1 MDQSGRGQRWQVPR
15 LDRDDRWIGGVA
27 AALAREIGVQ
37 TLVVRLAFVALAT
50 VGGWGLVL
58 YALTWAGLAIA
69 NPGRL
74 SPYSPQPKGAT
85 STHRVLAVVL
95 ITAGLAWAFE
105 PYSNAAV
112 SAIVLPVGLAL
123 SGMLIAW
130 TRSGE
135 GGTSALVRVVAGLV
149 VAVGGFLAVATSR
162 VEFVDAALALVF
174 GLALVSG
181 IVVVAAPSLVRMGR
195 DLDRERQERIRADE
209 RARIGAHIHDSVLQT
224 LLLIQQHGDDPARTR
239 QLARRQERELRNWI
253 YGASSDRSS
262 GLRLGPALEFAASSV
277 EAAFDIAVGVVVVG
291 DSTDLV
297 PGDIEPL
304 IAASREAMINAAK
317 HSGVERVDVYAE
329 RRAEAIEVFI
339 RDAGVGFDAGAI
351 DRDRHGLS
359 DSIVAR
365 MERAGGAARIT
376 SEIGEGT
383 EVELSMPIDQ
393 HAADPAGRLAVD
405 S

>member
-1 MDQSGRGQRWQVPR
+1 MDQSVRGQRWQVPR
-15 LDRDDRWIGGVA
+15 LDREDRWIGGVA

-262 GLRLGPALEFAASSV
+262 GLRLRPALEFAASSV

-297 PGDIEPL
+297 PADIEPL